1 MEIAIG
7 IILCL
12 LVFNFAG
19 LLGLMFMVAKMRQV
33 QEQQITKICN
43 IEDSIKSINEFLGD
57 EAEANINQN

>member
-7 IILCL
+7 FIVCL
-12 LVFNFAG
+12 LLFNFAG

-33 QEQQITKICN
+33 QEQQVTEICN